1 MTCEHCG
8 RKNYDGGVQYRKG
21 EDRVEY
27 CNGCGVKYEK
37 DLKSQGWLK
46 RVRPSL
52 RPWRKRILRAT
63 CVEDLPRSVTDRHS
77 SLLTVL

>member
-1 MTCEHCG
+1 MTCEQCG

-52 RPWRKRILRAT
+52 RPWR
-63 CVEDLPRSVTDRHS
+63 
-77 SLLTVL
+77 